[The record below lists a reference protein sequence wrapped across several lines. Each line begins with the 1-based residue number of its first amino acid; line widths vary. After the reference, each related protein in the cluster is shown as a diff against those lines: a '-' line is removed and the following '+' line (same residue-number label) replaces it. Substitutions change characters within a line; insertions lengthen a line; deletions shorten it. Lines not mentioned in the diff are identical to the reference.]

1 MYKEFFGM
9 ANLPFSR
16 KVPPEELYASQAM
29 EECLGR
35 MKYVSAEQLF
45 AVVTSDPGCGKST
58 LIRRLIHELPGEQY
72 LCLYLSDSKL
82 TPKWLYNGLIQ
93 QIGGTQKFYRGDAK
107 LELQKEIELIRGLQN
122 KKVVCILDEA
132 HLLDKETLEE
142 LRFFLNTKI
151 DSESPLALILVGQ
164 TELRTDK
171 LNLQRYSAI
180 RQRIDI
186 NCVLPHLDRAE
197 TERYITAHLAYA
209 GGSQEIFT
217 SRAVDE
223 IYRSS
228 TGIPRTINRI
238 CEKSLMYAFQQQKRL
253 IDDHMVLYV
262 VEDEMLKERSS
273 K

>member
-1 MYKEFFGM
+1 MYKAFFGM
-9 ANLPFSR
+9 VNTPFSR
-16 KVPPEELYASQAM
+16 KVPPEALYSSQAM
-29 EECLGR
+29 DECLGR
-35 MKYVSAEQLF
+35 MKYVSSEQLL

-58 LIRRLIHELPGEQY
+58 MIRRLVHELPSEQY
-72 LCLYLSDSKL
+72 ISLYLSDSKL

-93 QIGGTQKFYRGDAK
+93 QLGGTQKFYRGDAK
-107 LELQKEIELIRGLQN
+107 IELQREIELIRGMQN

-142 LRFFLNTKI
+142 LRFFMNTKI
-151 DSESPLALILVGQ
+151 DSESPLA
-164 TELRTDK
+164 DK
-171 LNLQRYSAI
+171 LNLQRYAAI

-197 TERYITAHLAYA
+197 TDRYIASHLSYA
-209 GGSQEIFT
+209 GGNQEIFT

-228 TGIPRTINRI
+228 TGIPRVINRI
-238 CEKSLMYAFQQQKRL
+238 CEKSLLYAFQQQKRL

-262 VEDEMLKERSS
+262 IEDEMLKERSP

>member
-9 ANLPFSR
+9 KNLPFSR
-16 KVPPEELYASQAM
+16 RIAPQFLYTSPAM

-35 MKYVSAEQLF
+35 MKYVSEEQLF
-45 AVVTSDPGCGKST
+45 MVMTSDSGCGKST
-58 LIRRLIHELPGEQY
+58 MIRRLIHELPADKY
-72 LCLYLSDSKL
+72 MSLYLSDSKL

-93 QIGGTQKFYRGDAK
+93 QLGGTQKFYRGDAK
-107 LELQKEIELIRGLQN
+107 LELQKEIELIRGLRN

-164 TELRTDK
+164 TELRTEK
-171 LNLQRYSAI
+171 LNLQRYAAI
-180 RQRIDI
+180 RQRIDM
-186 NCVLPHLDRAE
+186 NCVLPHLDRSE
-197 TERYITAHLAYA
+197 TEKYVSSHLNYA
-209 GGSQEIFT
+209 GASGEIFT
-217 SRAVDE
+217 SRALDE

-228 TGIPRTINRI
+228 TGIPRVINRI
-238 CEKSLMYAFQQQKRL
+238 CEKSLMYAFQQRRRL

-262 VEDEMLKERSS
+262 IEDEMLGEGSAK
-273 K
+273 

>member
-1 MYKEFFGM
+1 MYKAFFGM
-9 ANLPFSR
+9 ANTPFSR
-16 KVPPEELYASQAM
+16 KVPPEALYSSQAM
-29 EECLGR
+29 DECLGR
-35 MKYVSAEQLF
+35 MKYVSSEQLL

-58 LIRRLIHELPGEQY
+58 MIRRLVHELPSDQY
-72 LCLYLSDSKL
+72 ISLYLSDSKL

-93 QIGGTQKFYRGDAK
+93 QLGGTQKFYRGDAK
-107 LELQKEIELIRGLQN
+107 IELQREIELIRGMQN

-142 LRFFLNTKI
+142 LRFFMNTKI

-171 LNLQRYSAI
+171 LNLQRYAAI

-186 NCVLPHLDRAE
+186 NCILPHLDRAE
-197 TERYITAHLAYA
+197 TDKYIASHLAYA
-209 GGSQEIFT
+209 GGNQEIFT

-228 TGIPRTINRI
+228 TGIPRVINRI
-238 CEKSLMYAFQQQKRL
+238 CEKSLLYAFQQQKRL

-262 VEDEMLKERSS
+262 IEDEMLKERSA

>member
-9 ANLPFSR
+9 TNLPFSR
-16 KVPPEELYASQAM
+16 NVPPEQLYESQAM
-29 EECLGR
+29 KECLAR
-35 MKYVSAEQLF
+35 MKYVSSEQLF
-45 AVVTSDPGCGKST
+45 AAVTADPGCGKST
-58 LIRRLIHELPGEQY
+58 LIRRLIHELSGESY
-72 LCLYLSDSKL
+72 ICLYLSDSKL

-93 QIGGTQKFYRGDAK
+93 QLGGTQKFYRGDAK
-107 LELQKEIELIRGLQN
+107 VELQKEIELIRGLQN

-142 LRFFLNTKI
+142 FRFFLNTKI
-151 DSESPLALILVGQ
+151 DSESPMALILVGQ
-164 TELRTDK
+164 TELRTNK
-171 LNLQRYSAI
+171 LNLQCYAAI

-186 NCVLPHLDRAE
+186 NCVLPHLDRSE
-197 TERYITAHLAYA
+197 TERYILSHLAYA
-209 GGSQEIFT
+209 GGSQDIFT

-253 IDDHMVLYV
+253 IDDHMILYV
-262 VEDEMLKERSS
+262 VEDEMLKERSA

>member
-1 MYKEFFGM
+1 M
-9 ANLPFSR
+9 
-16 KVPPEELYASQAM
+16 
-29 EECLGR
+29 
-35 MKYVSAEQLF
+35 
-45 AVVTSDPGCGKST
+45 
-58 LIRRLIHELPGEQY
+58 
-72 LCLYLSDSKL
+72 
-82 TPKWLYNGLIQ
+82 IQ

-132 HLLDKETLEE
+132 HLLDKDTLEE

-197 TERYITAHLAYA
+197 TERYITSHLAYA
-209 GGSQEIFT
+209 SGSQEIFT

-262 VEDEMLKERSS
+262 VEDEMLKERSP

>member
-9 ANLPFSR
+9 VNLPFSR
-16 KVPPEELYASQAM
+16 KIPPERLYASQAM

-35 MKYVSAEQLF
+35 MKYVSGEQLF

-58 LIRRLIHELPGEQY
+58 LVRRLIHELPSERY

-93 QIGGTQKFYRGDAK
+93 QLGGVQKFYRGDAK
-107 LELQKEIELIRGLQN
+107 LELQKEIELIRGLHN

-142 LRFFLNTKI
+142 FRFFLNTKI
-151 DSESPLALILVGQ
+151 DSESPMALILVGQ
-164 TELRTDK
+164 TELRTEK
-171 LNLQRYSAI
+171 LNLQRYAAI
-180 RQRIDI
+180 RQRVDI

-197 TERYITAHLAYA
+197 MERYIGSHLAYA
-209 GGSQEIFT
+209 GGRQDIFT
-217 SRAVDE
+217 SRALDE
-223 IYRSS
+223 IFRTS
-228 TGIPRTINRI
+228 TGIPRTVNRI

-253 IDDHMVLYV
+253 VDDHMVLFV
-262 VEDEMLKERSS
+262 VEDEMLKEREAR
-273 K
+273 

>member
-9 ANLPFSR
+9 TNLPFSR
-16 KVPPEELYASQAM
+16 RVPPEKLYASQAM

-35 MKYVSAEQLF
+35 MKYVSSEQLF

-58 LIRRLIHELPGEQY
+58 LIRRLIHELPSDKY
-72 LCLYLSDSKL
+72 ICLYLSDSKL
-82 TPKWLYNGLIQ
+82 RPKWLYNGLIQ
-93 QIGGTQKFYRGDAK
+93 QLGGNQKFYRGDAK

-132 HLLDKETLEE
+132 HLLDRETLEE

-171 LNLQRYSAI
+171 LNLQRYTAI

-186 NCVLPHLDRAE
+186 NCFLPHLDRSE
-197 TERYITAHLAYA
+197 MERYIASHLAYA

-217 SRAVDE
+217 ARALDE
-223 IYRSS
+223 IYHAS
-228 TGIPRTINRI
+228 TGIPRSVNRI
-238 CEKSLMYAFQQQKRL
+238 CEKSLMYAYQQQKRL

-262 VEDEMLKERSS
+262 VEDEMLKERST